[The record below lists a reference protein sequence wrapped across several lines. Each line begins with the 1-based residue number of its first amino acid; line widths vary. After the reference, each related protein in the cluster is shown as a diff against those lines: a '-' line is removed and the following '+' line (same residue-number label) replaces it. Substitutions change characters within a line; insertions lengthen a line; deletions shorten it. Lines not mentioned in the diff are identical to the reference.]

1 MYLCFFLAQLP
12 SMMNDANKYR
22 AECIYYPDAPAPPV
36 HLNITCIQEEEQ
48 NFICVVQYIVRIT
61 KVKEKDLFL

>member
-1 MYLCFFLAQLP
+1 
-12 SMMNDANKYR
+12 MMNDANKYR

-48 NFICVVQYIVRIT
+48 NFVCVV
-61 KVKEKDLFL
+61 